1 MKVSIIGAGSFGT
14 TLAMLAAENSE
25 QVSLWARNKELAE
38 AINSCRENE
47 KYLPGAKL
55 PKKVLCTNSLRESV
69 GGADIVV
76 NAVPSQFTRK
86 NAENY
91 KKFISKSAI
100 AVNVAKGIEIDT
112 GKTMSQV
119 LRDVLGKNVPIVA
132 LSGPNI
138 AEEISKRKPTA
149 TVIASDNPASLQ
161 NVKDAFHTE
170 YFKVLP
176 HDDAIGIEVCGAIKN
191 IAAIATGVCDGLGY
205 GDNAKASIITL
216 GLMEMSLVGQHLGAK
231 RGTFYG
237 IAGVGDLVATFTS
250 KLSRNRFVGEN
261 LAKGKN
267 IAQIQQEM
275 HGMVAEGV
283 MTTKAV
289 YNLSKKMNISL
300 PLTSEAYHVL
310 YENKNLKDAISD
322 LLNTFD

>member
-1 MKVSIIGAGSFGT
+1 M
-14 TLAMLAAENSE
+14 
-25 QVSLWARNKELAE
+25 
-38 AINSCRENE
+38 
-47 KYLPGAKL
+47 
-55 PKKVLCTNSLRESV
+55 
-69 GGADIVV
+69 
-76 NAVPSQFTRK
+76 
-86 NAENY
+86 
-91 KKFISKSAI
+91 
-100 AVNVAKGIEIDT
+100 
-112 GKTMSQV
+112 
-119 LRDVLGKNVPIVA
+119 
-132 LSGPNI
+132 
-138 AEEISKRKPTA
+138 
-149 TVIASDNPASLQ
+149 IASDNPASLQ

-237 IAGVGDLVATFTS
+237 IAGVGDLVATCTS